1 MKNVLEWY
9 LASNTSIGRGTEKYP
24 EGAAGI
30 SVKASRLAA
39 WIIWKMEGGV
49 WQNLRRNIK
58 NREHTSYAWGSRI
71 LSSQYWMT
79 KLKNA
84 GWQDRILSEVWSWA
98 GSLRRNMRSWS
109 TAKRSRHFSL
119 NTERSESN
127 LNQIARY
134 FNSGGERSLA
144 MREELERTISE
155 LYSLRKEV
163 LKLAGGFT
171 GSYQAHKKP

>member
-1 MKNVLEWY
+1 MTKFKKEHQEQRVHIICLRLTDFEF
-9 LASNTSIGRGTEKYP
+9 SILDDKAEKCRMTRSDF
-24 EGAAGI
+24 I
-30 SVKASRLAA
+30 RSL
-39 WIIWKMEGGV
+39 
-49 WQNLRRNIK
+49 
-58 NREHTSYAWGSRI
+58 I
-71 LSSQYWMT
+71 LSRKLTPKYEIVIDSEEIQALLAQYG
-79 KLKNA
+79 KI
-84 GWQDRILSEVWSWA
+84 G
-98 GSLRRNMRSWS
+98 
-109 TAKRSRHFSL
+109 
-119 NTERSESN
+119 SN